1 MRKYMDMIIPAVV
14 IGVLVLVFAMLIG
27 TKAYANSMEAAER
40 AQREANESVY
50 LNLVKDE
57 LQAEG
62 FSNCGVNMTK
72 ETNENG
78 EWEYTVVVYHRSFE
92 WMDETD
98 AMTLEQKLE
107 NAGSDSL
114 GKISLDLLVR

>member
-14 IGVLVLVFAMLIG
+14 IGVLVLVFVMLIG
-27 TKAYANSMEAAER
+27 TKAYANSVEATER
-40 AQREANESVY
+40 AQREVSESVY
-50 LNLVKDE
+50 LKLVKDE

-72 ETNENG
+72 ETNEDG

-98 AMTLEQKLE
+98 AFALEQKLE
-107 NAGSDSL
+107 NAGSNSL
-114 GKISLDLLVR
+114 GKISLDLMVR

>member
-50 LNLVKDE
+50 LNLIKDE

-72 ETNENG
+72 ETNEDG

-92 WMDETD
+92 WLDEAH

>member
-1 MRKYMDMIIPAVV
+1 MRKYMDMIIPAAV
-14 IGVLVLVFAMLIG
+14 IGVLVLIFAMLIG
-27 TKAYANSMEAAER
+27 TKAYANSVEVAER

-50 LNLVKDE
+50 LNLIKDE
-57 LQAEG
+57 LRAEG

-92 WMDETD
+92 WMDEVD

>member
-1 MRKYMDMIIPAVV
+1 MKKYMDMIIPTVV

-27 TKAYANSMEAAER
+27 TKAYANSVEVAER
-40 AQREANESVY
+40 EQREVSESVY
-50 LNLVKDE
+50 LKLVKDE

-72 ETNENG
+72 ETNEDG

-98 AMTLEQKLE
+98 AFALEQKLE

-114 GKISLDLLVR
+114 GKISLDLMVR

>member
-1 MRKYMDMIIPAVV
+1 MRKYMDMIIPAAV

-27 TKAYANSMEAAER
+27 TKAYANSMEAIER

>member
-1 MRKYMDMIIPAVV
+1 MRKYMDMIIPAAV

-27 TKAYANSMEAAER
+27 TKAYANSVEAAER

-72 ETNENG
+72 ETNEDG

>member
-1 MRKYMDMIIPAVV
+1 MRKYMDMIIPTAV

-78 EWEYTVVVYHRSFE
+78 EWEYTVVVYHSSFE
-92 WMDETD
+92 WLDEAD

>member
-14 IGVLVLVFAMLIG
+14 IGVLVLVFAMIIG
-27 TKAYANSMEAAER
+27 TKVYANSVEVAER
-40 AQREANESVY
+40 EQREANESVY
-50 LNLVKDE
+50 LNLIKDE

-72 ETNENG
+72 ETNEAG

-92 WMDETD
+92 WMDAAEEL
-98 AMTLEQKLE
+98 TLEQKLE
-107 NAGSDSL
+107 SVGSNSL
-114 GKISLDLLVR
+114 GKISLDLMVR

>member
-1 MRKYMDMIIPAVV
+1 MRKYMDMIIPAAV

-27 TKAYANSMEAAER
+27 TKAYANSVEVAER

-72 ETNENG
+72 ETNEDG

-98 AMTLEQKLE
+98 AMTLEQRLE
-107 NAGSDSL
+107 YAGSDSL

>member
-1 MRKYMDMIIPAVV
+1 MRKYMDMIIPAAV

-27 TKAYANSMEAAER
+27 TKAYANSVEVAER
-40 AQREANESVY
+40 EQREANESVY

-72 ETNENG
+72 ETNEDG

-98 AMTLEQKLE
+98 AMTLEQRLE
-107 NAGSDSL
+107 YAGSDSL

>member
-1 MRKYMDMIIPAVV
+1 MRKYRDMIIPAVV

-27 TKAYANSMEAAER
+27 TKAYANSVEAAER

-92 WMDETD
+92 WLDEAD
-98 AMTLEQKLE
+98 AMALEQKLE

>member
-40 AQREANESVY
+40 ARREVSESVY
-50 LNLVKDE
+50 LKLVKDE

-72 ETNENG
+72 ETNEDG

-98 AMTLEQKLE
+98 AFALEQKLE

-114 GKISLDLLVR
+114 GKISLDLMVR

>member
-14 IGVLVLVFAMLIG
+14 IGVLVLIFAMLIG
-27 TKAYANSMEAAER
+27 TKAYANSVEAIER

-50 LNLVKDE
+50 LNLIKDE
-57 LQAEG
+57 LRAEG

-72 ETNENG
+72 ETNEDG

-98 AMTLEQKLE
+98 AMTLEQRLE
-107 NAGSDSL
+107 YAGSDSL

>member
-27 TKAYANSMEAAER
+27 TKAYANSVEAAER

-72 ETNENG
+72 ETNEDG

-98 AMTLEQKLE
+98 AMTLEQRLE
-107 NAGSDSL
+107 YAGSDSL

>member
-1 MRKYMDMIIPAVV
+1 MRKYMDMIIPAAV

-72 ETNENG
+72 ETN
-78 EWEYTVVVYHRSFE
+78 
-92 WMDETD
+92 
-98 AMTLEQKLE
+98 
-107 NAGSDSL
+107 
-114 GKISLDLLVR
+114 

>member
-1 MRKYMDMIIPAVV
+1 MRKYMDMIIPAAV

>member
-27 TKAYANSMEAAER
+27 TKAYANSVEAAER

-57 LQAEG
+57 LKAEG

-72 ETNENG
+72 ETNEDG

-98 AMTLEQKLE
+98 AMTLEQRLE
-107 NAGSDSL
+107 YAGSDSL

>member
-27 TKAYANSMEAAER
+27 TKAYANSVEVAER
-40 AQREANESVY
+40 EQREANESVY
-50 LNLVKDE
+50 LNLIKDE

-72 ETNENG
+72 ETNEDG

-92 WMDETD
+92 WMDAAD

-114 GKISLDLLVR
+114 GKISLDLMVR

>member
-1 MRKYMDMIIPAVV
+1 MRKYMDMIIPAAV

-27 TKAYANSMEAAER
+27 TKAYANSMEVAER

-72 ETNENG
+72 ETNEDG

-98 AMTLEQKLE
+98 AMTLEQRLE
-107 NAGSDSL
+107 YAGSDSL

>member
-1 MRKYMDMIIPAVV
+1 MRKYMDMIIPAAV

-27 TKAYANSMEAAER
+27 TKAYANSVEAAER

-98 AMTLEQKLE
+98 AMALEQKLE
-107 NAGSDSL
+107 NAGSGSL
-114 GKISLDLLVR
+114 GKISLDLMAR

>member
-27 TKAYANSMEAAER
+27 TKAYANSVEVAER

-78 EWEYTVVVYHRSFE
+78 EWEYTVVVYHCSFE
-92 WMDETD
+92 WMDEAD
-98 AMTLEQKLE
+98 AMALEQKLE

>member
-1 MRKYMDMIIPAVV
+1 MKKYMDMIIPTVV

-27 TKAYANSMEAAER
+27 TKAYANSVEVAER
-40 AQREANESVY
+40 EQREANESVY
-50 LNLVKDE
+50 LKLIKDE

-72 ETNENG
+72 ETNEDG

-92 WMDETD
+92 WMDAAEEL
-98 AMTLEQKLE
+98 TLEQKLE
-107 NAGSDSL
+107 SVGSNSL
-114 GKISLDLLVR
+114 GKISLDLMVR

>member
-1 MRKYMDMIIPAVV
+1 MRKYMDMIIPAAV

-50 LNLVKDE
+50 LNLIKDE

-72 ETNENG
+72 ETNEDG

>member
-14 IGVLVLVFAMLIG
+14 ISVLVLIFAMLIG
-27 TKAYANSMEAAER
+27 TKAYANSVEVAER

-50 LNLVKDE
+50 LNLIKDE
-57 LQAEG
+57 LRAEG

-72 ETNENG
+72 ETNEDG

-92 WMDETD
+92 WMDEAA

>member
-1 MRKYMDMIIPAVV
+1 MRKYMDIVIPAAV

-27 TKAYANSMEAAER
+27 TKAYANSVEAAER

-50 LNLVKDE
+50 LNLLKDE
-57 LQAEG
+57 LQTEG

-72 ETNENG
+72 ETNADG
-78 EWEYTVVVYHRSFE
+78 EWEYTVVVYHRSFK
-92 WMDETD
+92 WMDE
-98 AMTLEQKLE
+98 AEVMTLEQKLV

-114 GKISLDLLVR
+114 GKISLDLLAR

>member
-1 MRKYMDMIIPAVV
+1 MRKYMDMIILAAV

-27 TKAYANSMEAAER
+27 TKAYANSVEAAKR

-72 ETNENG
+72 ETNADG

-92 WMDETD
+92 WLDEAD
-98 AMTLEQKLE
+98 ALALEQKLE
-107 NAGSDSL
+107 GAGSNSL
-114 GKISLDLLVR
+114 GKISLDLLAR